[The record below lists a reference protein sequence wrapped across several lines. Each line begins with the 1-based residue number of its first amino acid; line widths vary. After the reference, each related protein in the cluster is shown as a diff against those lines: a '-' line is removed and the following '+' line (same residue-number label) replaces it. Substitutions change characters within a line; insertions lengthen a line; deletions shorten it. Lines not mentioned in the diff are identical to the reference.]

1 MGSQI
6 QRHAWLCW
14 GRAAEAAALRR
25 RSERHNCPVAD
36 TFADGVTAL
45 RRRNERS
52 NPLTAPAVV
61 PNGVAGAT
69 AAPATAASQRF
80 ATCAKPIYQL
90 QFILGIA
97 GIVLLLLLL
106 LLLGRHLSLLLLL
119 LYYVFA
125 LAPNRLL
132 FQFPY
137 DLCLKL
143 ALLVEKP
150 KPLLHHRPLMLSSSA
165 RQSISICQ
173 NPPQA
178 TVGSAAYDS
187 PTELPLQVRSLPR
200 AGVPPSES
208 NHEQQLGLL
217 TYYERMRVSNVDGAI
232 KRDSVPSIRL
242 TRRTPKRPWL

>member
-173 NPPQA
+173 NPP
-178 TVGSAAYDS
+178 
-187 PTELPLQVRSLPR
+187 
-200 AGVPPSES
+200 
-208 NHEQQLGLL
+208 
-217 TYYERMRVSNVDGAI
+217 
-232 KRDSVPSIRL
+232 
-242 TRRTPKRPWL
+242 